1 MNIRSIKERIQLPRK
16 QVVFELDNEEIAN
29 NYRVS
34 LLMSV
39 REQWMSLDLL
49 VRGKFLIL
57 DGPIA
62 DSNGIIIP
70 MQDAMVNEV
79 SEKIKN
85 TIINDIPGF
94 RTKIECI
101 IADYQ
106 NVEYLDMNMAPVI
119 DQALK
124 GITKQ
129 RFMARNDLWFYA
141 KIIRR
146 AMENGPY
153 SSPEAFDAA
162 VNAIFDDRDIISS
175 FIKEIETR

>member
-39 REQWMSLDLL
+39 REQWMPLDLL

-94 RTKIECI
+94 RTKIERI

-106 NVEYLDMNMAPVI
+106 NVEYLDMNMAPII

-124 GITKQ
+124 GVTKQ
-129 RFMARNDLWFYA
+129 RFMARNDLWVYA

-175 FIKEIETR
+175 FINEIETR